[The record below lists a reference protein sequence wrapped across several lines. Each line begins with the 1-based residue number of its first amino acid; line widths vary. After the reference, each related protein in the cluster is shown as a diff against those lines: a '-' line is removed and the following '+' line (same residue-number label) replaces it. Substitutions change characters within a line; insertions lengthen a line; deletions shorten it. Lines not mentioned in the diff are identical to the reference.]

1 MYKYTVMEISDVTW
15 VSSFFRVLLNRL
27 PLSPVQETEPQ
38 SSRCFYVC
46 PEDHQ
51 ESHPLVSQVRLVLLS
66 VMSFLVQGSLLGQR
80 HPHRPQKMAQ
90 QVNTRGYSVQLVLS
104 LGSMFN
110 EEFLFGICCGI
121 PNKKPSDQTRLV
133 YSAISH

>member
-1 MYKYTVMEISDVTW
+1 MEISEMTW

-66 VMSFLVQGSLLGQR
+66 VMSFLVQGSLRGQR
-80 HPHRPQKMAQ
+80 HPHRPKIMAQ

-104 LGSMFN
+104 LGPIFSNLVLQGKKISGADTSRVSVQAVIN
-110 EEFLFGICCGI
+110 E
-121 PNKKPSDQTRLV
+121 
-133 YSAISH
+133 AI